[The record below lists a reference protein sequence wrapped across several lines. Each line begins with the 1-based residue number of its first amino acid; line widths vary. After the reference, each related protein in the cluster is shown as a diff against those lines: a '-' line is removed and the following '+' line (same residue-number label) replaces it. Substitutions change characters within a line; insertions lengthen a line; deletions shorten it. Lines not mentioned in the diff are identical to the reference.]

1 MSTPMKPWLKL
12 TKQEGQPM
20 EDATFCQQPNGG
32 LFYLTIIRPDIAY
45 SIRVISQLMDK
56 PSEYHFTTAKRVLR
70 YVKGTLSFGLM
81 YKQHTPFVFSGFV
94 DVDWGWRYE

>member
-1 MSTPMKPWLKL
+1 MAILYLKKGYAGRLLNRFSMGESKVMSTPMKPWLKL

-45 SIRVISQLMDK
+45 SIRVIS
-56 PSEYHFTTAKRVLR
+56 
-70 YVKGTLSFGLM
+70 
-81 YKQHTPFVFSGFV
+81 
-94 DVDWGWRYE
+94 